1 MKELLTLLYGVG
13 EVLAEKLYQKL
24 LKLGLVNPTK
34 SYTEAEMRALLK
46 NSSLFSELPQATRAD
61 LIYNPDK
68 SIPRIIMN
76 YLNSELTS
84 KFPVVIAGSYRRG
97 KPVSRDADIL
107 LPYIVEFAALQR
119 EYSGKSDVII
129 HEPFASGSSKISV
142 MISISSKRITLKADI
157 FLVPKNEWIYA
168 LLYATG
174 SGHFNLLMRAQAKR
188 KGFLLNQRGLWKNGK
203 QVEIKNEQ
211 EIFKILGMKWKK
223 PEERN

>member
-34 SYTEAEMRALLK
+34 SYTEAEMRTLLK

-68 SIPRIIMN
+68 SIPRNTMD
-76 YLNSELTS
+76 YLNAKLTH
-84 KFPVVIAGSYRRG
+84 KFPIVIAGSYRRG
-97 KPVSRDADIL
+97 KLVSRDADIL
-107 LPYIVEFAALQR
+107 LPHNVQFSALQR
-119 EYSGKSDVII
+119 EFSKRSDVII
-129 HEPFASGSSKISV
+129 HEPFASGTSKISV
-142 MISISSKRITLKADI
+142 MISISSKRTTLKADI
-157 FLVPKNEWIYA
+157 FLVPKDEWIYA

-203 QVEIKNEQ
+203 RVAIKDEN
-211 EIFKILGMKWKK
+211 EIFKTLGMKYKK